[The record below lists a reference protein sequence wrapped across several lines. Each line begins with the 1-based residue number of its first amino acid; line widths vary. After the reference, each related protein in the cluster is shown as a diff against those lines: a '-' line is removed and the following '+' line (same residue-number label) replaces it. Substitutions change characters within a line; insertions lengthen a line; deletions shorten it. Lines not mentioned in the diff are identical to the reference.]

1 MMQDF
6 DDRQL
11 NLLSAREL
19 VELKND
25 IDTAIRA
32 IIRGR
37 SEAKANPAAALAQ
50 ASAPKVDLEAE
61 RDAWIAARRK

>member
-11 NLLSAREL
+11 SLLSAREL
-19 VELKND
+19 VDLKNN

-37 SEAKANPAAALAQ
+37 SEAKANPVAAAAQ
-50 ASAPKVDLEAE
+50 PSAQKVDLEAE
-61 RDAWIAARRK
+61 RDAGIAARRK